1 MRIFYNFENQNLNKT
16 VITSKVLVF
25 LGILF
30 IKGISGY
37 ILLLIGLIL
46 WLIHLFTLAYKEITE
61 KKLFSIFYGIVI
73 LFILYIIQDIIKV
86 IILS

>member
-16 VITSKVLVF
+16 VITSKVLIF
-25 LGILF
+25 LGIL

-46 WLIHLFTLAYKEITE
+46 WLIHLFTLSYKEIKE

-73 LFILYIIQDIIKV
+73 LFILYVIQGIIK
-86 IILS
+86 IIIS